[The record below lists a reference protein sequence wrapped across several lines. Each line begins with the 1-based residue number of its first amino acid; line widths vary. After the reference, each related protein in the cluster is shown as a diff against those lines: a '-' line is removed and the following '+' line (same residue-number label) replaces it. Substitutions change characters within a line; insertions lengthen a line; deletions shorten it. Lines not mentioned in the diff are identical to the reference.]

1 MSSNS
6 EWYKNLKKSKLT
18 PPGWVFGI
26 VWPILYASI
35 LAYYIVM
42 ILDKRCINF
51 CLPLIIFTIQM
62 VFNLTWSYVFFL
74 RQLPLQ
80 ALIMNI
86 IMIVLTSV
94 TVYLTLIEGTSYY
107 VIILPYLAWISFASY
122 LNGYIVYYN

>member
-62 VFNLTWSYVFFL
+62 IFNLTWSYVFFL

>member
-18 PPGWVFGI
+18 PPGWVFGV

-62 VFNLTWSYVFFL
+62 IFNLTWSYVFFV

-86 IMIVLTSV
+86 IMIVLTSI

>member
-18 PPGWVFGI
+18 PPGWVFGV

-35 LAYYIVM
+35 IAYYIVM
-42 ILDKRCINF
+42 VLDERCINF

-62 VFNLTWSYVFFL
+62 VFNLTWSYVFFV
-74 RQLPLQ
+74 RQLPFQ

-86 IMIVLTSV
+86 IMIVLTSL
-94 TVYLTLIEGTSYY
+94 TVYLTLVEGTSYY
-107 VIILPYLAWISFASY
+107 VIILPYLVWISFASY

>member
-18 PPGWVFGI
+18 PPGWVFGV
-26 VWPILYASI
+26 VWPILYATI

>member
-18 PPGWVFGI
+18 PPGWVFGV

-42 ILDKRCINF
+42 ILDERCINF

-62 VFNLTWSYVFFL
+62 VFNLTWSYVFFV
-74 RQLPLQ
+74 RKLPLQ

-86 IMIVLTSV
+86 IMIVLTSI

-122 LNGYIVYYN
+122 LNGYIVYDN

>member
-74 RQLPLQ
+74 SQLPLQ

>member
-18 PPGWVFGI
+18 PPGWVFGV

-42 ILDKRCINF
+42 ILDERCINF

-62 VFNLTWSYVFFL
+62 VFNLTWSYVFFV
-74 RQLPLQ
+74 RKLPLQ

-86 IMIVLTSV
+86 IMIVLTSI

>member
-62 VFNLTWSYVFFL
+62 VFNLTWSYVFFV
-74 RQLPLQ
+74 RKLPLQ

-86 IMIVLTSV
+86 IMIVLTSI